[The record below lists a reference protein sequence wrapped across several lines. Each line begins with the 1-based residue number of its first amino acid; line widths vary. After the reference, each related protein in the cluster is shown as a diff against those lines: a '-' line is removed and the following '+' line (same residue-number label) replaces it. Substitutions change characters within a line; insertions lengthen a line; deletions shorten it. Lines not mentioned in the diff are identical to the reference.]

1 MKHPSPTRMLAEM
14 PLSDYW
20 GWIKRR
26 KKNGFSFRNAEW
38 LMQQLNANVLNA
50 SGRYAKLLTAQDF
63 SLHQRQEKV
72 QAPACEQ
79 SVLNQ
84 ILSEQS
90 SLSFPPVA

>member
-1 MKHPSPTRMLAEM
+1 MLAEM

-50 SGRYAKLLTAQDF
+50 SGRASRHFTAEDF
-63 SLHQRQEKV
+63 SLHQHQAKI
-72 QAPACEQ
+72 QAPACKQ